1 MYIHLIFQILF
12 LGVAVLRIQEP
23 GKRKN
28 GKGYKLREVNWQEV
42 NLRDDIPGDVIPQVF
57 HHLLQPIFIEPMFL
71 CAYVFCCLTEIFVIS
86 WDGIQ
91 LPGKRKN
98 GK

>member
-1 MYIHLIFQILF
+1 M
-12 LGVAVLRIQEP
+12 LRIQVP
-23 GKRKN
+23 GKREN
-28 GKGYKLREVNWQEV
+28 GKGYKLREVNRQEV

-71 CAYVFCCLTEIFVIS
+71 YAYVFGCLTEIFVIR
-86 WDGIQ
+86 WDGIH
-91 LPGKRKN
+91 LPGKREN